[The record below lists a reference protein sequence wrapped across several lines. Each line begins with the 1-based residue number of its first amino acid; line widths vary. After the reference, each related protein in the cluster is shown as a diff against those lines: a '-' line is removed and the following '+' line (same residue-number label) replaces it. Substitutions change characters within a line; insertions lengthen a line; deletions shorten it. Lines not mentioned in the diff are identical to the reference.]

1 MSDLQHL
8 ADQLAECEGWYCDDD
23 QDGWCK
29 PGVPMCKHPC
39 PVNDLNALAAAWPR
53 ERRWCLICE
62 GDGTFTASGP
72 GLEDVSAD
80 TEWEA
85 RARLHIAVRAAG
97 LKE

>member
-8 ADQLAECEGWYCDDD
+8 ADQLAECEGWYYDDD

-29 PGVPMCKHPC
+29 PAVPMCKHPF
-39 PVNDLNALAAAWPR
+39 PVNDLTALAAAWPGGKNCIVLYMAGK
-53 ERRWCLICE
+53 WDALHS
-62 GDGTFTASGP
+62 GTGH
-72 GLEDVSAD
+72 GAD

-85 RARLHIAVRAAG
+85 RARLHLAVRAAG